1 MTFPISWGPFMRFD
15 YRCKN
20 TILILFLIR
29 QAIKNVSLLGFP
41 NLIERKFPNPTS
53 AL

>member
-1 MTFPISWGPFMRFD
+1 MTFLISWGPFMRFD
-15 YRCKN
+15 YTCKN

-29 QAIKNVSLLGFP
+29 QVTKNVSLLGFP
-41 NLIERKFPNPTS
+41 NLMERKLSNPTS